1 MSHNQLIQEILYFDS
16 RCVMALFNLTPYKPP
31 STVIDRSHFRC
42 WRMSAGSIN
51 KKCTSNRKV
60 FQLPRISMPAASDL
74 PWALENQVTFAHWI
88 PMSHFLTQCQKNLT
102 ELTLPDIHS
111 FTYSLWYYRPKRSMH
126 YELRNLS
133 KLLSHLMRS
142 QFQTHMTNGMPI
154 WVPDIIISFTWHWAQ
169 LFFDTVLIYILYYII
184 IILLIYILYIL
195 YIYVL
200 YIIYIIYIYIL
211 YILYLYILLYYIN
224 NIVIEV

>member
-60 FQLPRISMPAASDL
+60 FQLPRYINAGCI
-74 PWALENQVTFAHWI
+74 WFAVGTGKPSHFRSLDPHEPLSH
-88 PMSHFLTQCQKNLT
+88 PMSKNLT

-111 FTYSLWYYRPKRSMH
+111 FTYSLWYYRPKRSMQ

-169 LFFDTVLIYILYYII
+169 LFFDTVLIYIYIIIYYI
-184 IILLIYILYIL
+184 IILLIYIYHIYIICIIYYLYYIFYIF
-195 YIYVL
+195 YIYIYY
-200 YIIYIIYIYIL
+200 YIIYII
-211 YILYLYILLYYIN
+211 
-224 NIVIEV
+224 